1 MPEEVHENPENPA
14 GPTSRR
20 RLWNALLHPSRG
32 QIIVGVLLAAL
43 GYAAV
48 TQVRVT
54 ELDNSYAGYREQ
66 DLINVLNTT
75 TNAAQRAESE
85 IARLEQAREDL
96 RSNTRKRQTAIDQA
110 TQTAETL
117 QILAGQVP
125 VTGPGLRI
133 TITEDSGAVDIDS
146 LLDTVQELRTAG
158 AEAMEFNDEVRVIAQ
173 TAFADGIGGI
183 SVDGA
188 LLASPYTIDVIGD
201 PATLE
206 GALSFPQGPAAQLID
221 DGAIVEVTRVTRVQ
235 IGSVRNSNGE
245 NEATKTSK

>member
-1 MPEEVHENPENPA
+1 MPEAPDEKAEPIE
-14 GPTSRR
+14 PTSRS
-20 RLWNALLHPSRG
+20 RLWEAMLRPSRG
-32 QIIVGVLLAAL
+32 QVVVGVLLAAL

-85 IARLEQAREDL
+85 IARLERAREDL
-96 RSNTRKRQTAIDQA
+96 QSNTRKRQTAISQA

-117 QILAGQVP
+117 QILAGEVP

-133 TITEDSGAVDIDS
+133 TITEQSGAVDIDS

-158 AEAMEFNDEVRVIAQ
+158 AEAMEFNDQVRVVAQ

-183 SVDGA
+183 SVDGT
-188 LLASPYTIDVIGD
+188 LLASPYTIEVIGD

-206 GALSFPQGPAAQLID
+206 GALSFPQGPAAQLRD
-221 DGAIVEVTRVTRVQ
+221 DGAIVEVARQTSLQ
-235 IGSVRNSNGE
+235 LGSVRSGSGGE
-245 NEATKTSK
+245 QATKSRK